1 LHRIDPARG
10 VEARLTMRV
19 LFWGTPEFATA
30 PLRALIGEGFDV
42 VGVVTQPD
50 KSVGRSRS
58 TVQPS
63 PVKLVALAEDIPVL
77 QPEKPRGDE
86 FLAQVA
92 GLSPDVNVVVA
103 YGHILPKAVIDLPR
117 LGTLNIHAS
126 LLPALRGAAPIQ
138 AAIRDGL
145 AETGVTIMQM
155 VPALDAGPVLHTA
168 RTRILEDETSLELSL
183 RLSELGANALI
194 EALAL
199 IELGAAVPESQ
210 DESLATYAGKLTR
223 ESAEVDWTRSAYEV
237 SRHIRAYEP
246 KPGAW
251 SAANGAEV
259 KLFGARVAPRG
270 TAQSP
275 GEVIAVDDV
284 GLLVACGSGA
294 VRVLAVQ
301 PTGKR
306 RLAPIDWARGRG
318 IAVKDRFDTGRGP
331 RS

>member
-1 LHRIDPARG
+1 
-10 VEARLTMRV
+10 MRV

-50 KSVGRSRS
+50 KPVGRSRS
-58 TVQPS
+58 TLQAS
-63 PVKLVALAEDIPVL
+63 PVKQVALAEGIPVL
-77 QPEKPRGDE
+77 QPDKPRGDE
-86 FLAQVA
+86 FLAA
-92 GLSPDVNVVVA
+92 LAALAPDVSVVVA
-103 YGHILPKAVIDLPR
+103 YGHILPEAVIDLPP

-155 VPALDAGPVLHTA
+155 VPALDAGPILHTA
-168 RTRILEDETSLELSL
+168 RTPILEDETSLELSL

-199 IELGAAVPESQ
+199 IELGAATPQPQ
-210 DESLATYAGKLTR
+210 DETRATYAGKLTR
-223 ESAEVDWTRSAYEV
+223 ESAEVDWTGTAYDV
-237 SRHIRAYEP
+237 SRHIRAYDP

-251 SAANGAEV
+251 SRVNGAEV
-259 KLFGARVAPRG
+259 KLFGARIAPRSLSHAAG
-270 TAQSP
+270 
-275 GEVIAVDDV
+275 AVLATDSA

-301 PTGKR
+301 PAGKR
-306 RLAPIDWARGRG
+306 RLTPVEWAHGRG
-318 IAVKDRFDTGRGP
+318 IAAGDRFDTG
-331 RS
+331 SAQAS